1 MQGISKAL
9 FIGRLTRDPETKN
22 IAQQVLASVGIAV
35 NRRRRSGN
43 GEWIEEPNFFELE
56 AWRETAEMIAK
67 HAKKGDLIHCEAK
80 IQMDSFEDR
89 ETGKRRTKT
98 KFVVEPFSWQFLGG
112 NPRSAAPDTAG
123 ITDSGEAAQAAKEDA
138 AGNTPF

>member
-1 MQGISKAL
+1 MHDHHAATANSGIELPLGIFNVDPMISKVKATAL
-9 FIGRLTRDPETKN
+9 YSKTVSKLAQNKVKADKRAEAAAKEKGQRD
-22 IAQQVLASVGIAV
+22 AQMSDANPADLLAA
-35 NRRRRSGN
+35 
-43 GEWIEEPNFFELE
+43 
-56 AWRETAEMIAK
+56 TARANPP
-67 HAKKGDLIHCEAK
+67 
-80 IQMDSFEDR
+80 
-89 ETGKRRTKT
+89 KRRTKT